1 MGWQLWNSVYPSN
14 KEPFF
19 SSTLVWDTKPDTCSI
34 SHAPFGAN
42 EDKKHLSD
50 QLRNTSNTAELYRIF
65 SVQNPTRSTV
75 AASEHF
81 KMYIIHLLSAFCFQ
95 NRSFDY

>member
-19 SSTLVWDTKPDTCSI
+19 SNTLVWDTKPDTCSI

-50 QLRNTSNTAELYRIF
+50 QLHNTSNTAELYRIF
-65 SVQNPTRSTV
+65 SVQNV
-75 AASEHF
+75 G
-81 KMYIIHLLSAFCFQ
+81 LAF
-95 NRSFDY
+95 NEVD

>member
-1 MGWQLWNSVYPSN
+1 MGWQLWNSVCPSN

-19 SSTLVWDTKPDTCSI
+19 SSALVWDMKPDTCSI
-34 SHAPFGAN
+34 PHAPFGAT

-50 QLRNTSNTAELYRIF
+50 QLHKVSNAAELCRIL
-65 SVQNPTRSTV
+65 SVQNPTHTTI

-81 KMYIIHLLSAFCFQ
+81 QMYLIYLLSAFCFKT
-95 NRSFDY
+95 RSFDY

>member
-19 SSTLVWDTKPDTCSI
+19 SSTLAWDMKPDTCSI
-34 SHAPFGAN
+34 SHAPFGAS
-42 EDKKHLSD
+42 EDEKHLSD
-50 QLRNTSNTAELYRIF
+50 QLHKANNAAELYRIF
-65 SVQNPTRSTV
+65 SVQNLTDRTI
-75 AASEHF
+75 AASERF
-81 KMYIIHLLSAFCFQ
+81 KMYLIYLLSAFCFK